1 MADTLRYPL
10 QLLLDNQDYLKIT
23 CVKYEAPGLND
34 KFGTDGNFNLPSS
47 DDTYRTINPQTIQGT
62 IILPIPDN
70 LPPSTNST
78 NWEASTFGPLEAGL
92 ARVGEAT
99 IAGSPIEGVKQ
110 LITEIDKVANAA
122 QTGVGQKGVQSAFIS
137 QAIQQITGQEQG
149 TNLLARQT
157 GAVFNENT
165 ELLFRGVK
173 MRGAFQFA
181 FEMIPRSQKEA
192 EQIKKIVRFFKKQM
206 AAKKGA
212 SSGAAAGLFLKA
224 PNVFKIEYMNGKK
237 PHPYLNRF
245 KICALTDLSFTFN
258 GSNTYATYADGT
270 PIHMQLGLTFQELTP
285 IYDTDYDKG
294 DGTGGIGY

>member
-10 QLLLDNQDYLKIT
+10 KMLLDNQDYLKIT
-23 CVKYEAPGLND
+23 CVKYQAPGININY
-34 KFGTDGNFNLPSS
+34 GTDGNFNLPSS
-47 DDTYRTINPQTIQGT
+47 DDTYSSINPQSIEGT

-70 LPPSTNST
+70 LPPTVSST

-99 IAGSPIEGVKQ
+99 VAGSPIQGLAEAVTQ
-110 LITEIDKVANAA
+110 LNNLANAA
-122 QTGVGQKGVQSAFIS
+122 QTGIGQKAVQTAFIS
-137 QAIQQITGQEQG
+137 KAIQQVTGQNQG
-149 TNLLARQT
+149 VNLLGRQT

-181 FEMIPRSQKEA
+181 FEMTPRSQQEG

-206 AAKKGA
+206 SAKKGA

-224 PNVFKIEYMNGKK
+224 PNVFKIEYMSGAKA
-237 PHPYLNRF
+237 HPYLNRF

-270 PIHMQLGLTFQELTP
+270 PVHMQLGLSFQELTP
-285 IYDTDYDKG
+285 IYDTDYDKT
-294 DGTGGIGY
+294 DGLGGVGY

>member
-10 QLLLDNQDYLKIT
+10 QLLLNNQDYLKIT
-23 CVKYEAPGLND
+23 CLKYKPPGIND
-34 KFGTDGNFNLPSS
+34 NFGTDGNFNLPSS
-47 DDTYRTINPQTIQGT
+47 DDTYRTINPKSIEGT
-62 IILPIPDN
+62 VILPIPDN
-70 LPPSTNST
+70 LPASVNST
-78 NWEASTFGPLEAGL
+78 NWEASNFGPLAAGV

-99 IAGSPIEGVKQ
+99 VAGSPIEGVKS
-110 LITEIDKVANAA
+110 LMTELEKVGNAA
-122 QTGVGQKGVQSAFIS
+122 QTGVGQKAVQSAFIS
-137 QAIQQITGQEQG
+137 AAVNQITGQQEG
-149 TNLLARQT
+149 LNILGRQT

-181 FEMIPRSQKEA
+181 FEMIPRSQKEG
-192 EQIKKIVRFFKKQM
+192 EEIKKIVRFFKKQM
-206 AAKKGA
+206 AAKKGS

-224 PNVFKIEYMNGKK
+224 PNVFKLEYMNGAK

-270 PIHMQLGLTFQELTP
+270 PVHMQLGLTFQELTP
-285 IYDTDYDKG
+285 IYDRDYDQA
-294 DGTGGIGY
+294 DGTGGVGY

>member
-70 LPPSTNST
+70 LPPTVNST
-78 NWEASTFGPLEAGL
+78 YWEASTFGPLEAGL
-92 ARVGEAT
+92 AKIGEAT
-99 IAGSPIEGVKQ
+99 VAGSPAQGLAEAVTQ
-110 LITEIDKVANAA
+110 LNNLANAA
-122 QTGVGQKGVQSAFIS
+122 QTGIGQKAVQTAFIS
-137 QAIQQITGQEQG
+137 KAIQQVLGQDQG
-149 TNLLARQT
+149 PNLLARRT
-157 GAVFNENT
+157 GAIFNENT

-173 MRGAFQFA
+173 IRPVFQFA

-212 SSGAAAGLFLKA
+212 SSGPAAGLFLKA

-285 IYDTDYDKG
+285 IYDTDYDKT
-294 DGTGGIGY
+294 DGVGY

>member
-10 QLLLDNQDYLKIT
+10 KMLLDNQDYLKIT
-23 CVKYEAPGLND
+23 CVKYKAPDINNNYGA
-34 KFGTDGNFNLPSS
+34 DGNFSLPSS
-47 DDTYRTINPQTIQGT
+47 DDTYSSINPQSIEGT

-70 LPPSTNST
+70 LPPTVNST

-92 ARVGEAT
+92 AKVGEAT
-99 IAGSPIEGVKQ
+99 VAGSPIQGLAEAVTQ
-110 LITEIDKVANAA
+110 LNNLANAA
-122 QTGVGQKGVQSAFIS
+122 QTGIGQKAVQTTLIS
-137 QAIQQITGQEQG
+137 KAIQQVLGQDQG
-149 TNLLARQT
+149 ANLLARRT

-181 FEMIPRSQKEA
+181 FEMTPRSQQEG

-206 AAKKGA
+206 SAKKGA

-224 PNVFKIEYMNGKK
+224 PNVFKIEYMSGAK

-270 PIHMQLGLTFQELTP
+270 PVHMQLGLSFQELTP
-285 IYDTDYDKG
+285 IYDTDYDKT
-294 DGTGGIGY
+294 DGVGY

>member
-10 QLLLDNQDYLKIT
+10 KMLLDNQDYLKIT
-23 CVKYEAPGLND
+23 CVKYQAPGIND
-34 KFGTDGNFNLPSS
+34 NFGTDGNFNLPSS
-47 DDTYRTINPQTIQGT
+47 DDTYSSINPQSIQGT

-70 LPPSTNST
+70 LPPTVNST
-78 NWEASTFGPLEAGL
+78 NWEASNFGPLAAGL
-92 ARVGEAT
+92 AQIGEAT
-99 IAGSPIEGVKQ
+99 VAGSPAQGLAEAVTQ
-110 LITEIDKVANAA
+110 LNNLANAA
-122 QTGVGQKGVQSAFIS
+122 QTGIGQKAVQTAFIS
-137 QAIQQITGQEQG
+137 KAIQQVLGQDQG
-149 TNLLARQT
+149 ANLLARRT

-181 FEMIPRSQKEA
+181 FEMTPRSQQEG

-206 AAKKGA
+206 SAKKGA

-224 PNVFKIEYMNGKK
+224 PNVFKIEYMSGAKA
-237 PHPYLNRF
+237 HPYLNRF

-270 PIHMQLGLTFQELTP
+270 PVHMQLGLSFQELTP
-285 IYDTDYDKG
+285 IYDTDYDKT
-294 DGTGGIGY
+294 DGVGY